1 MDLLT
6 GALQILAV
14 VVVVGGAAKLV
25 MPAAFSETLR
35 SLGVPGGAP
44 LARLAGLV
52 EIGLGAAALIVGG
65 RAWAAAL
72 AALYAVFTVVVVLA
86 RRRGAESCGCF
97 GSVAAPPSTLHVV
110 IDAAS
115 AAVALA
121 AAIVG
126 VPGLTDVLADQ
137 PLAGVPYL
145 ALIAIGAWLLVVA
158 DTTGAQLLDEMAA
171 VRRLG
176 PTFRDNARGAGA
188 PARTLARPNPTRQ
201 D

>member
-6 GALQILAV
+6 GAFQILAV
-14 VVVVGGAAKLV
+14 VVIVGGAAKLV
-25 MPAAFSETLR
+25 SPGAFRATLR
-35 SLGVPGGAP
+35 SLGVPGGVVA
-44 LARLAGLV
+44 ARLAGLV
-52 EIGLGAAALIVGG
+52 EIGLGGAALVLGG

-72 AALYAVFTVVVVLA
+72 AALYGVFTIVVVVA
-86 RRRGAESCGCF
+86 RRKGAESCGCF

-115 AAVALA
+115 TVVAAA

-126 VPGLTDVLADQ
+126 VPGLVDVLADQ

-145 ALIAIGAWLLVVA
+145 VLIAVGAWVIVVA

-176 PTFRDNARGAGA
+176 PTFRDNAPGARA
-188 PARTLARPNPTRQ
+188 PARTLPRPTSTRL